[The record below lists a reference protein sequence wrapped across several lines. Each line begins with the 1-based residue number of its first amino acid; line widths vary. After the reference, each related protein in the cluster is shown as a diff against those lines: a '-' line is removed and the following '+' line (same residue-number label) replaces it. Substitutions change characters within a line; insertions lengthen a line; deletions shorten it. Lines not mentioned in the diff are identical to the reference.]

1 MFSLSRKFHQLHQ
14 SVYTSAAIALVVGA
28 TLVGCNPAP
37 QTDTNT
43 GTSTEEVTTSA
54 DSRIL
59 VGTTAQP
66 RTIDPADSYEIAGL
80 NIIYNVTESLYTYDV
95 GTTEIVPL
103 LATELPTIS
112 EDGLTYTIPLRE
124 GVNFH
129 DGEVFNAA
137 AMKFSLD
144 RFIQNQGKP
153 SFLLGDII
161 ESVEATG
168 EYELTITLQRPFAAF
183 PALLAFA
190 GASAVSPAAYEIGAG
205 NFAPNTLVGTGPYVL
220 TEFNSDTIKLDRNG
234 DYWGDA
240 PRNAGVDLQI
250 FGSNA
255 ANLFNSLRT
264 GAVDI
269 AYQSLEPEQITN
281 LLADAEQGTVQ
292 ALKADGTAVNF
303 MVLNRNLAPL
313 DQLEVRQAIA
323 HLIDRDLINE
333 RVLQGQADPLYSL
346 IPTSFPAS
354 EPTFQEVYGNAEIEA
369 AKTLLTEAGFSAEAP
384 AVVPLWYP
392 SGSTTRGIIAT
403 TLKEFADREL
413 EGMLVFEPS
422 SVEGANF
429 FKNIAQGVY
438 PAALGNWYPDF
449 LDADNYI
456 HPMLDCDEGSEA
468 TGCESGG
475 AQNQGSFYWS
485 EKMNELIDAQ
495 RTETDPAARL
505 AIFAEIQ
512 DLMAADVPY
521 IPIWQGT
528 EYVFAQSDIQGLAV
542 NPSQSLPLWLIEK

>member
-1 MFSLSRKFHQLHQ
+1 MFSTRKFYQ
-14 SVYTSAAIALVVGA
+14 SAAIALLFGSF
-28 TLVGCNPAP
+28 LVSCNPAP
-37 QTDTNT
+37 REE
-43 GTSTEEVTTSA
+43 GSTSTTSEVAETSA

-80 NIIYNVTESLYTYDV
+80 NIIYNVTESLYTYEL
-95 GTTEIVPL
+95 GTTDIKPL
-103 LATELPTIS
+103 LAAEMPTVS

-124 GVNFH
+124 GVTFH
-129 DGEVFNAA
+129 DGETFNAE
-137 AMKFSLD
+137 AMKFSLE

-168 EYELTITLQRPFAAF
+168 EYELTITVQTPFAAF

-190 GASAVSPAAYEIGAG
+190 GASAVSPAAYEIGEG
-205 NFAPNTLVGTGPYVL
+205 NFSPNQLIGTGPYVL
-220 TEFNSDTIKLDRNG
+220 TEFNSDSIKLDRND

-240 PRNAGVDLQI
+240 PKNAGVDMQI
-250 FGSNA
+250 FNSNA

-269 AYQSLEPEQITN
+269 AYHSLEPEQITT
-281 LLADAEQGTVQ
+281 LLADDQAGTVQ
-292 ALKADGTAVNF
+292 AIEAAGTAVNF

-323 HLIDRDLINE
+323 ALVDRNLINE
-333 RVLQGQADPLYSL
+333 RVLNGQAEPLYSL
-346 IPTSFPAS
+346 IPTSFAAS
-354 EPTFQEVYGNAEIEA
+354 QPLFEDLYGNANIER
-369 AKTLLTEAGFSAEAP
+369 AKTLLTEAGFSSENP

-403 TLKEFADREL
+403 TLKEYANREL
-413 EGMLVFEPS
+413 DGMLQFEPS
-422 SVEGANF
+422 SVEGASY
-429 FKNIAQGVY
+429 FKNIAQGTY

-456 HPMLDCDEGSEA
+456 HPMLDCDQGSAE

-475 AQNQGSFYWS
+475 SQNQGSFYWS
-485 EKMNELIDAQ
+485 EEMNTLIDAQ
-495 RTETDPAARL
+495 RTETDPDERL
-505 AIFAEIQ
+505 EIFAEIQ
-512 DLMAADVPY
+512 SLMAQDVPY
-521 IPIWQGT
+521 LPIWQGK
-528 EYVFAQSDIQGLAV
+528 EYVFAQPDISGIVV
-542 NPSQSLPLWLIEK
+542 NPSQSLPLWLVEK

>member
-1 MFSLSRKFHQLHQ
+1 MLPR
-14 SVYTSAAIALVVGA
+14 SVYTSAAIALIFGA
-28 TLVGCNPAP
+28 TLVGCNPSP
-37 QTDTNT
+37 DTTNT
-43 GTSTEEVTTSA
+43 STSTEEVAPSA
-54 DSRIL
+54 DNRIL
-59 VGTTAQP
+59 LGTTAQP

-80 NIIYNVTESLYTYDV
+80 NIIYNVTESLYTYEV
-95 GTTEIVPL
+95 GTTEIKPL
-103 LATELPTIS
+103 LATEMPIIS
-112 EDGLTYTIPLRE
+112 EDGLSYTIPLRE
-124 GVNFH
+124 DVLFH
-129 DGEVFNAA
+129 DGETFNAE

-144 RFIQNQGKP
+144 RFMQNQGKP

-161 ESVEATG
+161 GTVEVTG
-168 EYELTITLQRPFAAF
+168 EYQLTITLQRPFAAF

-190 GASAVSPAAYEIGAG
+190 GASAVSPAAYEIGSG
-205 NFAPNTLVGTGPYVL
+205 NFAPNTLVGTGPYTL
-220 TEFNSDTIKLDRNG
+220 AEFNSDTIKLDRNS
-234 DYWGDA
+234 DYWGEA
-240 PRNAGVDLQI
+240 PKNAGVDFQI

-281 LLADAEQGTVQ
+281 LLADAENGQVQ
-292 ALKADGTAVNF
+292 ALEADGTAVNF

-323 HLIDRDLINE
+323 HLIDRNLINE
-333 RVLQGQADPLYSL
+333 RVLQGQAEPLYSL
-346 IPTSFPAS
+346 IPTSFAAS
-354 EPTFQEVYGNAEIEA
+354 EPIFEDVYGNANIEA
-369 AKTLLTEAGFSAEAP
+369 AKTLLNEAGFSAENP

-403 TLKEFADREL
+403 TLKEFATREL
-413 EGMLVFEPS
+413 DGMLVFEPS
-422 SVEGANF
+422 SVEGANY

-456 HPMLDCDEGSEA
+456 HPMLDCDEGDEA
-468 TGCESGG
+468 TGCEAGG

-485 EKMNELIDAQ
+485 ETMNELIDSQ
-495 RTETDPAARL
+495 RTETDLEARK
-505 AIFAEIQ
+505 AIFGEIQ
-512 DLMAADVPY
+512 ELMAADVPY

-528 EYVFAQSDIQGLAV
+528 EYVFAQSNIQGLAV

>member
-37 QTDTNT
+37 ETNT
-43 GTSTEEVTTSA
+43 GTSTDTEEVATSA

-95 GTTEIVPL
+95 GTTEVVPL
-103 LATELPTIS
+103 LATAMPTIS
-112 EDGLTYTIPLRE
+112 DDGLTYTIPLRE

-129 DGEVFNAA
+129 DGEGFNAE

-190 GASAVSPAAYEIGAG
+190 GASAISPAAYEIGAG

-240 PRNAGVDLQI
+240 PKNAGVDLQI

-281 LLADAEQGTVQ
+281 LLADADQGTVQ

-346 IPTSFPAS
+346 IPSSFAAS
-354 EPTFQEVYGNAEIEA
+354 EPTFQEVYGNAKTEE
-369 AKTLLTEAGFSAEAP
+369 AKTLLTEAGFSAENP

-413 EGMLVFEPS
+413 EGLLVFEPS

-456 HPMLDCDEGSEA
+456 HPMLDCDEGGEA

-495 RTETDPAARL
+495 RTETDPEARL

-512 DLMAADVPY
+512 ELMAADVPY

>member
-1 MFSLSRKFHQLHQ
+1 MFSLSKKFSMLPR
-14 SVYTSAAIALVVGA
+14 SVYTSAAIALIFGA
-28 TLVGCNPAP
+28 TLVGCNPSP
-37 QTDTNT
+37 DTTNT
-43 GTSTEEVTTSA
+43 STSTEEVAPSA
-54 DSRIL
+54 DNRIL
-59 VGTTAQP
+59 LGTTAQP

-80 NIIYNVTESLYTYDV
+80 NIIYNVTESLYTYEV
-95 GTTEIVPL
+95 GTTEIKPL
-103 LATELPTIS
+103 LATEMPIIS
-112 EDGLTYTIPLRE
+112 EDGLSYTIPLRE
-124 GVNFH
+124 DVLFH
-129 DGEVFNAA
+129 DGETFNAE

-144 RFIQNQGKP
+144 RFMQNQGKP

-161 ESVEATG
+161 GTVEVTG
-168 EYELTITLQRPFAAF
+168 EYQLTITLQRPFAAF

-190 GASAVSPAAYEIGAG
+190 GASAVSPAAYEIGSG
-205 NFAPNTLVGTGPYVL
+205 NFAPNTLVGTGPYTL
-220 TEFNSDTIKLDRNG
+220 AEFNSDTIKLDRNS
-234 DYWGDA
+234 DYWGEA
-240 PRNAGVDLQI
+240 PKNAGVDFQI

-281 LLADAEQGTVQ
+281 LLADAENGQVQ
-292 ALKADGTAVNF
+292 ALEADGTAVNF

-323 HLIDRDLINE
+323 HLIDRNLINE
-333 RVLQGQADPLYSL
+333 RVLQGQAEPLYSL
-346 IPTSFPAS
+346 IPTSFAAS
-354 EPTFQEVYGNAEIEA
+354 EPIFEDVYGNANIEA
-369 AKTLLTEAGFSAEAP
+369 AKTLLNEAGFSAENP

-403 TLKEFADREL
+403 TLKEFATREL
-413 EGMLVFEPS
+413 DGMLVFEPS
-422 SVEGANF
+422 SVEGANY

-456 HPMLDCDEGSEA
+456 HPMLDCDEGDEA
-468 TGCESGG
+468 TGCEAGG

-485 EKMNELIDAQ
+485 ETMNELIDSQ
-495 RTETDPAARL
+495 RTETDLEARK
-505 AIFAEIQ
+505 AIFGEIQ
-512 DLMAADVPY
+512 ELMAADVPY

-528 EYVFAQSDIQGLAV
+528 EYVFAQSNIQGLAV